1 VYTHISTG
9 RHARVLWKSSWIPDC
24 LPLKVIFW
32 VVDET
37 GEIAGGRLTDRI
49 SIGVLTRVAPRGPG

>member
-1 VYTHISTG
+1 M
-9 RHARVLWKSSWIPDC
+9 
-24 LPLKVIFW
+24 KVIFG

-49 SIGVLTRVAPRGPG
+49 SVGVLTRVVPRDLVD